1 MLKLE
6 FIGFWRP
13 KHLYKMLHSLV
24 LDQTLLYKKANN
36 LQ

>member
-6 FIGFWRP
+6 FIGFWRS
-13 KHLYKMLHSLV
+13 KNLYKMLHYLV
-24 LDQTLLYKKANN
+24 LDQTLLYKKANY

>member
-13 KHLYKMLHSLV
+13 NHLYKMLHSLA